1 VSPDPGSLDGL
12 VARLE
17 PRRLISA
24 AITVI
29 IVAVAGWWLVRP
41 PSTPVD
47 ATLTVATTSATR
59 SGRGVP
65 TSVSDTGSDARG
77 VAGAT
82 AVDGGGTILVQ
93 AAGAV
98 LLPGV
103 YKMRSGARV
112 SDLVTAAGGP
122 TADGDPNALNLA
134 GELRDGDRIEVPRI
148 GQAPIGVG
156 ASASGV
162 SGGASPRTID
172 LNRGTAE
179 ELDALPGVGPATAA
193 AIVSYR
199 EQHGPF
205 GSVDALLDVPGIGP
219 AKLEAIREFVDV

>member
-1 VSPDPGSLDGL
+1 MSPEPGSLDGL

-29 IVAVAGWWLVRP
+29 VVAAAGWWLVRP
-41 PSTPVD
+41 PSTPID
-47 ATLTVATTSATR
+47 ATLAVATTSATR
-59 SGRGVP
+59 AGRGAP
-65 TSVSDTGSDARG
+65 TSPPGSGPDAGGSAG
-77 VAGAT
+77 VD
-82 AVDGGGTILVQ
+82 DGETIVVH

-98 LLPGV
+98 VLPGV
-103 YKMRSGARV
+103 YKMPSGARV
-112 SDLVTAAGGP
+112 SDLITAAGGP
-122 TADGDPNALNLA
+122 TIDGDPNALNLA

-156 ASASGV
+156 ASASGA
-162 SGGASPRTID
+162 SGGQSPRIVN
-172 LNRGTAE
+172 LNRGSAE

-205 GSVDALLDVPGIGP
+205 GSVDGLLDVPGIGP